1 MNNTEQIKKSLNKR
15 YRKEK
20 RFRFLSLLAVLIG
33 FACLLIL
40 LVDMVIKAWP
50 AFIQTEV
57 KLDIHFS
64 QEKLGLATNFDPEE
78 LQNANFRG
86 LIKQSLQQLFP
97 MVRKRSDKRALM
109 RLISVDAE
117 YRLRDKLQAEP
128 QLLGQTVPIWLLVD
142 DDVDTYLKS
151 DKQFG
156 RVSQEQIAWITEL
169 EQQERFQKRFNYWF
183 FQTGDSREPELAGI
197 LGAVMGSFYT
207 LLVTLLLSFP
217 IGVMAAV
224 YLEEF
229 APRNRWIDFIEVN
242 INNLAAVP
250 SIVFGLLGLAVF
262 INFFGLPRSAP
273 LVGGIVLALM
283 TLPTIIIASRSAI
296 KAVSPSMREAALGL
310 GASKI
315 QVAFHHVVPLAMPGI
330 LTGTIIGLAQA
341 LGETAPL
348 LMIGMV
354 AFIVDIPQGATDAA
368 TVLPVQIY
376 LWADSPER
384 AFVAKTAAAILVLML
399 FLAVMNGLAV
409 WLRKKFEQRW

>member
-197 LGAVMGSFYT
+197 LGAVIGSFYT

-384 AFVAKTAAAILVLML
+384 AFVAKTAAAILVLLL
-399 FLAVMNGLAV
+399 FLTVMNGLAV
-409 WLRKKFEQRW
+409 WLRKKFERRW